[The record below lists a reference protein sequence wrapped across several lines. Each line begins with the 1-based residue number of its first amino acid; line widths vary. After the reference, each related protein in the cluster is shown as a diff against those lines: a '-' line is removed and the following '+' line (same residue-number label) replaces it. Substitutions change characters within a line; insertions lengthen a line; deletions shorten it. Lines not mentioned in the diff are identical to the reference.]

1 MKLLRLLGVEAL
13 LCCTLMAAPGY
24 CVEVGEPIPDFGIR
38 TLSGEVL
45 SRTTLAGRPLL
56 LLFWNTWSPDSRR
69 ELPLLNHLV
78 EKFSQRGLT
87 VLAIN
92 TGYKDSERKARA
104 FWKKHKFLFPAGY
117 DKYLEIGDSFGIRET
132 PTVLLVDA
140 WGIVRYK
147 NPLLP
152 QNMEEQMNQLYSR

>member
-1 MKLLRLLGVEAL
+1 MVAAL
-13 LCCTLMAAPGY
+13 MCLPLMASPGY

-56 LLFWNTWSPDSRR
+56 LVFWNTWSSDSRK

-78 EKFSQRGLT
+78 EKFGQRGLT

-92 TGYKDSERKARA
+92 TGHKDSEHKARE

-117 DKYLEIGDSFGIRET
+117 DKYLEIGASFGVRET
-132 PTVLLVDA
+132 PTVVLVDA

-147 NPLLP
+147 DPQLP
-152 QNMEEQMNQLYSR
+152 KDMEAQMNQLYSR